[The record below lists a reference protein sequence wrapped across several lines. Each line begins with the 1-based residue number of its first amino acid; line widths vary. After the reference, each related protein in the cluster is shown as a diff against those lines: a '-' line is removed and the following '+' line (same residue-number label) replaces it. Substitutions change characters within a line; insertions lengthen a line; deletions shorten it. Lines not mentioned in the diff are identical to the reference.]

1 MTGTEHMRPTSQIIF
16 QRDGRMLVT
25 PGHERERIA
34 ASVRMC
40 AQLEAIVAGSYRY
53 RLSEIALWGS
63 AARGFSPETI
73 LNDLDRYGA
82 TSPPALLAVRI
93 ADAMGR
99 FGKLRI
105 VQSPDSQA
113 RVACDDAG
121 LLARLGIERPDL
133 PDESAV
139 AALKLRLVS
148 EGWPVLDDRIP
159 RGRGE
164 LDVTWRTGVRLRAYQ
179 RAAIDAFTSAGNG
192 VVLLPCGAGKTL
204 VGVGAIVK
212 ARAPALVLTPSRAV
226 AGQWRRAL
234 LDATSLT
241 DADVALASGTRAVRP
256 VTIGTYHA
264 ATRGS
269 GRAALAEYP
278 WGMVI
283 FDEVQ
288 SLPADVFRLV
298 SAISAPRRLGLSAT
312 LVREDGREGEVF
324 AMVGPAIFDIPWV
337 ELEHEGWIAPAHC
350 REVRI
355 PAAAASTDRLRY
367 KQAVV
372 ERLLHVHRGEPTL
385 VVGSNVASLRATAQ
399 RFGLPLITGKTEP
412 ARREMLYEAFR
423 AGEMTALALSRVGS
437 VGLDLPTAS
446 VMIQISGTYGS
457 RQEEAQRLGRLLRPA
472 SEKVASFYT
481 LVSKGTNEEDYARR
495 RQRFLVDQGYEYEI
509 VDAAD
514 LPRPGRPSDR

>member
-1 MTGTEHMRPTSQIIF
+1 
-16 QRDGRMLVT
+16 
-25 PGHERERIA
+25 
-34 ASVRMC
+34 
-40 AQLEAIVAGSYRY
+40 
-53 RLSEIALWGS
+53 
-63 AARGFSPETI
+63 
-73 LNDLDRYGA
+73 
-82 TSPPALLAVRI
+82 
-93 ADAMGR
+93 
-99 FGKLRI
+99 
-105 VQSPDSQA
+105 
-113 RVACDDAG
+113 
-121 LLARLGIERPDL
+121 
-133 PDESAV
+133 
-139 AALKLRLVS
+139 
-148 EGWPVLDDRIP
+148 
-159 RGRGE
+159 
-164 LDVTWRTGVRLRAYQ
+164 
-179 RAAIDAFTSAGNG
+179 
-192 VVLLPCGAGKTL
+192 
-204 VGVGAIVK
+204 
-212 ARAPALVLTPSRAV
+212 
-226 AGQWRRAL
+226 
-234 LDATSLT
+234 
-241 DADVALASGTRAVRP
+241 
-256 VTIGTYHA
+256 
-264 ATRGS
+264 
-269 GRAALAEYP
+269 
-278 WGMVI
+278 MVI

-337 ELEHEGWIAPAHC
+337 ELEHEGWIAPARC

-372 ERLLHVHRGEPTL
+372 ERLLHVHRSEPTL

-412 ARREMLYEAFR
+412 ARREMMYEAFR

-472 SEKVASFYT
+472 GEKVASFYS
-481 LVSKGTNEEDYARR
+481 LVSLGTNEEEYARR